1 MADEI
6 REQVTEW
13 LAGPE
18 TCFLIGTKRRVKHVK
33 HPVIARE

>member
-1 MADEI
+1 MANEM

-18 TCFLIGTKRRVKHVK
+18 TCFLIGTERRVMCS
-33 HPVIARE
+33 VIAGE